1 MANGKNWRLKGE
13 YFESCNC
20 EVLCPCIVRGTNID
34 PTEGHCD
41 VALAFHIVEGDLDGV
56 SLDGLNFIAVNFT
69 PGPMAAGGWTSSFY
83 VDEKRRRRPA
93 GCDGTDPVGR
103 YGRSR
108 RTVAGHDHRF
118 PRGALRCNRLPG

>member
-1 MANGKNWRLKGE
+1 MANGKNWRLRGE

-56 SLDGLNFIAVNFT
+56 ALDGLNFIAVNFT

-83 VDEKRRRRPA
+83 VDARADDAQRAAMEQILSGTWVVPPSA
-93 GCDGTDPVGR
+93 GGP
-103 YGRSR
+103 
-108 RTVAGHDHRF
+108 
-118 PRGALRCNRLPG
+118 